1 MSSSTENLALIV
13 LAAGKGTR
21 MKSRTPKVMHSVAG
35 RPMVDWALA
44 AGQDLSPS
52 ALSSFLGQ
60 SLRIKPN
67 DLRRTMLSSSGS
79 GKEQATP
86 SIKHAAC

>member
-44 AGQDLSPS
+44 AGQDLGPQRVVVVLGPELEDQ
-52 ALSSFLGQ
+52 AERFAPHDVVIQTRSST
-60 SLRIKPN
+60 
-67 DLRRTMLSSSGS
+67 RR
-79 GKEQATP
+79 ADRF
-86 SIKHAAC
+86 

>member
-1 MSSSTENLALIV
+1 MYSSTENLALIV

-21 MKSRTPKVMHSVAG
+21 MKSRTPKVMHGVAG

-44 AGQDLSPS
+44 AGQDLGPQRVVVV
-52 ALSSFLGQ
+52 LGPELEDQ
-60 SLRIKPN
+60 AN
-67 DLRRTMLSSSGS
+67 DLRRTMLSSSGQ
-79 GKEQATP
+79 KEQATP